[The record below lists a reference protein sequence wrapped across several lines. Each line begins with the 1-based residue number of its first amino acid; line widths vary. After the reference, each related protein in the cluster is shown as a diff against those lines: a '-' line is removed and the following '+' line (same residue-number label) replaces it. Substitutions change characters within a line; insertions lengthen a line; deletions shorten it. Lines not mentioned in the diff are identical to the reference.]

1 MNAIGANESIRLPS
15 RFPHACG
22 FVRLTQTAGIEFEL
36 YDHSEL
42 AEQFFGG
49 DVATI
54 YGIAAVNVSQLFQ
67 ALPMQ
72 DKAPPK
78 SIETVNHENSLDGE
92 NAVRI
97 MCLIAD
103 SFETIEDLIEWLEQA
118 GVAYSKTFDTSA

>member
-54 YGIAAVNVSQLFQ
+54 YGIAAVNVSQLYQ

-78 SIETVNHENSLDGE
+78 SGETVIQENNLDGE
-92 NAVRI
+92 NAVRL
-97 MCLIAD
+97 MHLITD
-103 SFETIEDLIEWLEQA
+103 SFETIEELIVWLEST
-118 GVAYSKTFDTSA
+118 GVAYTKTLDTSA